1 MDATKVELTIKG
13 DVERLELKS
22 TDFLVVSFKN
32 LPEPGCVKSIIR
44 DMSDR
49 FGIPTSRIIIACD
62 GVRLSVIDKSGIG

>member
-1 MDATKVELTIKG
+1 MSLEVELTIKG
-13 DVERLELKS
+13 DLERLALKP

-32 LPEPGCVKSIIR
+32 CPEPDYVKSIIR

-62 GVRLSVIDKSGIG
+62 GVRLSIIDKSGIG